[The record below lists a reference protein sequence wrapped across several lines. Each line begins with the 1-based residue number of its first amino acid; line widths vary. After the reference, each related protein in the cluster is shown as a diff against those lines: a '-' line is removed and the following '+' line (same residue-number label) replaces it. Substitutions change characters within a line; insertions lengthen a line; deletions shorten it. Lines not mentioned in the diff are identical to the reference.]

1 MPPTDLRLDEADEL
15 LAAWV
20 CARADSHGIRVL
32 VIKGRPLADDGLR
45 APRVSSDVDLLV
57 EPARFD
63 EYCALLVDAGWEE
76 FPSTYAAAHFTL
88 HSLTYRKS
96 GWPNSLDV
104 HSDFPGFLHE
114 PDVAFEA
121 LWATRRTTPFAH
133 PRCPVPSRAG
143 NALILGLHSLRGTH
157 RQPRHADELAQLERA
172 TFTPAERRELASL
185 AAATGA
191 AEPLRGLLTTWGVA
205 VAPAPALRNTPRGRE
220 WHRKVAESQGAAA
233 SWLALLRTAP
243 WREKPEVVRRAV
255 WPSRADFVFDHP
267 EVPDRPWPMLQAR
280 AARWGRGF
288 ARLWP
293 AVRALRRK

>member
-133 PRCPVPSRAG
+133 RRCPVPSRAG

-205 VAPAPALRNTPRGRE
+205 VAPAPEASATAGRALRGGRRRSRRDSATPRGARP
-220 WHRKVAESQGAAA
+220 RA
-233 SWLALLRTAP
+233 SRATAP
-243 WREKPEVVRRAV
+243 CAAGPATTPRRPAT
-255 WPSRADFVFDHP
+255 
-267 EVPDRPWPMLQAR
+267 RPPCGATHAR
-280 AARWGRGF
+280 AACSGAP
-288 ARLWP
+288 AR
-293 AVRALRRK
+293 A